1 MKLKSSFLT
10 HRLDGEQILV
20 SVDGT
25 FSGLARSNPTAAF
38 IVDCL
43 KEDTTKDRIIEKMLA
58 EYEVSRETLETDVG
72 AVLDKLRSI
81 GAIDE

>member
-20 SVDGT
+20 CVDGS
-25 FSGLARSNPTAAF
+25 FSGLARSNSTAAF

-43 KEDTTKDRIIEKMLA
+43 KEDTSKDQIIEKLLA